1 MLGVTLL
8 SLFPAALFANT
19 NDAVNDERFWAQW
32 RGPRMAGISPNG
44 NPPMEW
50 SETKNVA
57 WKIDFPGH
65 GSSTP
70 IIWEDRLYVLTAV
83 PAEGEA
89 TKPDEVGSQRRRG
102 DMASANEVEQIFK
115 VFALRRS
122 DGSVVWEHTA
132 NRALPHEG
140 KQQNNSY
147 ASGSAVTDGVHL
159 IAYFGSWGLYGYD
172 LEGTLLWSKDFGTL
186 RTRGG
191 FGEGTSPALFGDTL
205 VVQWDSEDESFIVA
219 LDKATGEERWRK
231 SRDEVTS
238 WATPLVV
245 SHGGRIQVI
254 ATGERRVMGYDL
266 ESGDVIWEGDGLTLN
281 AIPSP
286 VEHDGIVYVTSGFRG
301 NAARAIRLS
310 DAKGDIT
317 GASKA
322 VLWELDRDTPYV
334 PSPLV
339 YEGILYLI
347 KSNSA
352 ILTALDAETGR
363 AHYGPARLEGLSE
376 VYASPTGVKGHVI
389 ILGRDGN
396 ALVLKNGPELTIV
409 ARNSLDDGFDAS
421 PAIVGN
427 EMYLRGYRHLY
438 KIAE

>member
-1 MLGVTLL
+1 MRVL
-8 SLFPAALFANT
+8 SLGLFSLLPAAVLA

-44 NPPMEW
+44 NPPIEW
-50 SETKNVA
+50 SESNNVA
-57 WKIDFPGH
+57 WKIGLEGH

-70 IIWEDRLYVLTAV
+70 VIWEDRLYVLTAV
-83 PAEGEA
+83 PSQGEA
-89 TKPDEVGSQRRRG
+89 LKPDEAGRRG
-102 DMASANEVEQIFK
+102 MTASSEVEQIFK
-115 VFALRRS
+115 IFALRRS
-122 DGSVVWEHTA
+122 DGSIVWERTA
-132 NRALPHEG
+132 NRDLPHEG

-147 ASGSAVTDGVHL
+147 ASGSAVTDGVHV
-159 IAYFGSWGLYGYD
+159 IAYFGSWGLYCYD
-172 LEGTLLWSKDFGTL
+172 LEGNPVWSKDFGTL

-191 FGEGTSPALFGDTL
+191 FGEGTSPALFGGTL
-205 VVQWDSEDESFIVA
+205 IVQWDSEDESFIVA

-245 SHGGRIQVI
+245 PHAGRMQVI
-254 ATGERRVMGYDL
+254 TTGERRVIGYDL
-266 ESGDVIWEGDGLTLN
+266 DTGEVIWEGDGLTLN

-286 VEHDGIVYVTSGFRG
+286 VEHDGVVYVTSGFRG
-301 NAARAIRLS
+301 NAARAIRLA
-310 DAKGDIT
+310 DAQGDIT
-317 GASKA
+317 GGSSA

-334 PSPLV
+334 PSPLF

-352 ILTALDAETGR
+352 ILTALDARTGQ
-363 AHYGPARLEGLSE
+363 AHYGPTRLEGLSE
-376 VYASPTGVKGHVI
+376 VYASPTGFQGNVI

-396 ALVLKNGPELTIV
+396 ALVLENGPELKII

>member
-1 MLGVTLL
+1 MRVLNLGLFSLL
-8 SLFPAALFANT
+8 PATIVAS
-19 NDAVNDERFWAQW
+19 DAVNDERFWAQW
-32 RGPRMAGISPNG
+32 RGPRMAGISPSG
-44 NPPMEW
+44 KPPIEW
-50 SETKNVA
+50 SESRNVA
-57 WKIDFPGH
+57 WKIRLPGH

-70 IIWEDRLYVLTAV
+70 VIWEDRLYVLTAV

-89 TKPDEVGSQRRRG
+89 VRPDEVGDERRG
-102 DMASANEVEQIFK
+102 VTSTSEAQQIFK
-115 VFALRRS
+115 VLALRRS
-122 DGSVVWEHTA
+122 DGSVVWERTA
-132 NRALPHEG
+132 NRAVPHEG

-147 ASGSAVTDGVHL
+147 ASGSAVTDGTHVL
-159 IAYFGSWGLYGYD
+159 AYFGSWGLYCYD
-172 LEGTLLWSKDFGTL
+172 LEGNLIWSKDFGTL

-191 FGEGTSPALFGDTL
+191 FGEGTSPALFEGTV

-219 LDKATGEERWRK
+219 LEKATGEERWRR

-245 SHGGRIQVI
+245 PHAGRTQVI

-266 ESGDVIWEGDGLTLN
+266 ETGELIWEGDGLTLN

-286 VEHDGIVYVTSGFRG
+286 VEHGGIVYVTSGFRG
-301 NAARAIRLS
+301 NRARAIRLS
-310 DAKGDIT
+310 EAKGDIT
-317 GASKA
+317 GASPA

-334 PSPLV
+334 PSPLF
-339 YEGILYLI
+339 YEGLLYLI

-352 ILTALDAETGR
+352 ILTTLDAATGR
-363 AHYGPARLEGLSE
+363 AHYGPVRLPGLSE
-376 VYASPTGVKGHVI
+376 VYASPTGVNGNVV

-409 ARNSLDDGFDAS
+409 ARNSLADGFDAS

-427 EMYLRGYRHLY
+427 EMYLRGYRYLY
-438 KIAE
+438 KIAAE

>member
-1 MLGVTLL
+1 MRVLSLGLL
-8 SLFPAALFANT
+8 SLLPAAVFA

-44 NPPMEW
+44 NPPLEW

-57 WKIDFPGH
+57 WKKSLPRH

-70 IIWEDRLYVLTAV
+70 VIWEDRLYVLTAV
-83 PAEGEA
+83 PAEGDA
-89 TKPDEVGSQRRRG
+89 VKPDEVGSSRG
-102 DMASANEVEQIFK
+102 DTAAGDGEQIFK
-115 VFALRRS
+115 VMALRRS
-122 DGSVVWEHTA
+122 DGSVVWERTA

-159 IAYFGSWGLYGYD
+159 IAYFGSWGLYCYD
-172 LEGTLLWSKDFGTL
+172 LEGKLIWSKDFGTL

-191 FGEGTSPALFGDTL
+191 FGEGTSPALFGDTV
-205 VVQWDSEDESFIVA
+205 VVQWDSEDDSFVVA

-231 SRDEVTS
+231 SREEVTS

-245 SHGGRIQVI
+245 PHAGRMQVI
-254 ATGERRVMGYDL
+254 TTGERRVIGYDL
-266 ESGDVIWEGDGLTLN
+266 QTGEVIWEGDGLTLN

-286 VEHDGIVYVTSGFRG
+286 VEHGGIVYVTSGFRG
-301 NAARAIRLS
+301 NAARAIRLA
-310 DAKGDIT
+310 DARGDIT
-317 GASKA
+317 GTSPA

-334 PSPLV
+334 PSPLF
-339 YEGILYLI
+339 YEGVLYLL

-352 ILTALDAETGR
+352 ILTALDAATGR
-363 AHYGPARLEGLSE
+363 AHYGPVRLEGLSE
-376 VYASPTGVKGHVI
+376 VYASPTGVNGNVI
-389 ILGRDGN
+389 ILGRDGH
-396 ALVLKNGPELTIV
+396 ALVLKNGTVLTVV
-409 ARNSLDDGFDAS
+409 ARNSLEDGFDAS

-438 KIAE
+438 KIAAE